1 VSNIK
6 DRVMVIERTSNEF
19 IIRLPITSNIEHI
32 QDVIDYL
39 RYKELTS
46 SYSVLQL
53 EVDRLAREINTN
65 WWENNKTKF
74 SEARQ

>member
-1 VSNIK
+1 
-6 DRVMVIERTSNEF
+6 MVIERTANEF
-19 IIRLPITSNIEHI
+19 LIRFPITSNIEHI

-46 SYSVLQL
+46 NYSVSQS

-65 WWENNKTKF
+65 WWENNQTKF
-74 SEARQ
+74 SEVR